1 MDPTAVAGRRVM
13 PPLALPPALAFV
25 AVTLGAAAVA
35 VRVDANLIARLEIAR
50 SPRPRRATDR
60 WVGSLGSRAWLR
72 RLSRVEVLSSHLDAA
87 GSTVAVETIVV
98 GKLALGF
105 AGCVLGLLTPM
116 PGPLLAPVLAV
127 AAFRCPDLVLRQAS
141 TRRLREADREV
152 PLLLDL
158 LAAAASSGLSGQLAL
173 GAVVGAVEG
182 PLADELARALR
193 AVDLGV
199 RWRDEL
205 QAVAERLGLQ
215 DLRRAIGVLA
225 RSDALGSS
233 LVESLGTI
241 AKDAREARRA
251 ATTERARKAP
261 VKMLF
266 PLVFLVL
273 PAFLLLT
280 VVPVLLTTVQSIR

>member
-1 MDPTAVAGRRVM
+1 M
-13 PPLALPPALAFV
+13 PLALPPALAFV
-25 AVTLGAAAVA
+25 AVTLGALAVA
-35 VRVDANLIARLEIAR
+35 VRVDGDIIARLEIAR

-60 WVGSLGSRAWLR
+60 WVGSLGARAWLR

-87 GSTVAVETIVV
+87 GSTAAVETIVV

-105 AGCVLGLLTPM
+105 AGCVLGLLSPM

-127 AAFRCPDLVLRQAS
+127 AAFRGPDLLLRQAS
-141 TRRLREADREV
+141 RRRLREADREV

-173 GAVVGAVEG
+173 VAVVGAIEG
-182 PLADELARALR
+182 PLAEEFARALR

-205 QAVAERLGLQ
+205 QAV
-215 DLRRAIGVLA
+215 GVLA